1 MSRKSV
7 IGIMGAGEDARPSD
21 VVLAERLGEL
31 VAREGYVVLTGGRDA
46 GVMAAASR
54 GAKRVGGS
62 ITVGVLPSSGKDGDA
77 SPFVDVVIYTGMG
90 NARNA
95 INVLSSDVVVACGA
109 FGPGTAS
116 EAALA
121 LKSGRAL
128 VLLSPT
134 PEARAFF
141 TSLGGVE
148 VTDTAEQALE
158 VAKRIVTDGKSDRRR
173 SNMS

>member
-1 MSRKSV
+1 MSRKPM

-21 VVLAERLGEL
+21 VALAERLGEL

-62 ITVGVLPSSGKDGDA
+62 ITVGVLPSSHKDGDE
-77 SPFVDVVIYTGMG
+77 SPFVDVVIRTGMG

-121 LKSGRAL
+121 LKSGR
-128 VLLSPT
+128 P
-134 PEARAFF
+134 
-141 TSLGGVE
+141 LGRL
-148 VTDTAEQALE
+148 APP
-158 VAKRIVTDGKSDRRR
+158 
-173 SNMS
+173 